1 MHVTFAK
8 CGNAARCEVALSV
21 VGTTYSKHG
30 RFRDSSIEIEA
41 KYGGVFFFSLVK
53 TFRCGART
61 SLTRYLEAV

>member
-41 KYGGVFFFSLVK
+41 KYGGRFFFLVGQNVSLW
-53 TFRCGART
+53 RT
-61 SLTRYLEAV
+61 HEPDSLS